1 MKNPFLSVT
10 KLFGELKRRKVYP
23 VIVTYAITGW
33 ILLQIGEV
41 TFEPLGAPDWLM
53 TSLVV
58 LVMAGFPVALIL
70 AWVFDI
76 TPNGPV
82 RDSSLHL
89 VQNDTADTEQITE
102 RQQDPDN
109 SPSIAVLP
117 FSDMSPDQ
125 DQGYFCEGVAEEI
138 LNSLTKIRELHV
150 AARMS
155 SFQYQVGWGDA
166 REIGEK
172 LGVKTILEGSVRKA
186 GDKIRVTAQL
196 ITVANGYHIWSK
208 TYDQELKDIF
218 AIQDEIANSIAGA
231 LLDMLVAPKTASS
244 QDVLAYEYYLRGRHF
259 FHRFRK
265 KDIHFARK
273 LFRQAID
280 VDPGFALAWSGYA
293 DCYSFLIMYVEPQE
307 SYLEEA
313 TRASERA
320 LELSSG
326 LAEAHASR
334 GLAHL
339 SCKEFTQA
347 EKEFDMALELN
358 PGQYEAYY
366 YYARTRFHQGDMD
379 GAAEWFAKAAKV
391 NPQDYQSRLLRVQIL
406 RGLGRID
413 EALKEAK
420 LGIAVTEKHLEFNP
434 DDARALHLGAGSLI
448 LLGEVER
455 GKRWLQRAMDID
467 PDDSVVLYNLAC
479 YYSILGE
486 IDKALDCLEK
496 ATHGGAVSTAWMK
509 NDEDLAVLHGHPR
522 FEKLLS
528 LRDAD
533 D

>member
-1 MKNPFLSVT
+1 MKNPFSSVT

-33 ILLQIGEV
+33 VLLQIGEV
-41 TFEPLGAPDWLM
+41 TFEPLGAPEWLM
-53 TSLVV
+53 TGLVV
-58 LVMAGFPVALIL
+58 LVIAGFPVALVL

-76 TPNGPV
+76 TPDGPV
-82 RDSSLHL
+82 RDSSLRL
-89 VQNDTADTEQITE
+89 AQNDAAGTEQAT
-102 RQQDPDN
+102 RPHQDSDD

-138 LNSLTKIRELHV
+138 LNALTKIRELHV

-155 SFQYQVGWGDA
+155 SFQYKVGSGDA

-196 ITVANGYHIWSK
+196 IAVEDGYHIWSK

-218 AIQDEIANSIAGA
+218 AIQDEIANSIAEA
-231 LLDMLVAPKTASS
+231 LLDMLVALKTTSS

-280 VDPGFALAWSGYA
+280 ADPGFALAWSGYA

-307 SYLEEA
+307 NYLEEA
-313 TRASERA
+313 TKASERA
-320 LELSSG
+320 LELSSD

-334 GLAHL
+334 GVGT
-339 SCKEFTQA
+339 S
-347 EKEFDMALELN
+347 
-358 PGQYEAYY
+358 
-366 YYARTRFHQGDMD
+366 
-379 GAAEWFAKAAKV
+379 
-391 NPQDYQSRLLRVQIL
+391 
-406 RGLGRID
+406 
-413 EALKEAK
+413 
-420 LGIAVTEKHLEFNP
+420 
-434 DDARALHLGAGSLI
+434 
-448 LLGEVER
+448 
-455 GKRWLQRAMDID
+455 
-467 PDDSVVLYNLAC
+467 
-479 YYSILGE
+479 
-486 IDKALDCLEK
+486 
-496 ATHGGAVSTAWMK
+496 
-509 NDEDLAVLHGHPR
+509 
-522 FEKLLS
+522 
-528 LRDAD
+528 
-533 D
+533 